1 MYDPDE
7 EAATMYEGEEEE
19 EEAEDE
25 INPGKNSEQKSLRR
39 KISFLMI
46 SSFHSRADDLIRIN
60 I

>member
-25 INPGKNSEQKSLRR
+25 INPGNNGLRKKLR
-39 KISFLMI
+39 V
-46 SSFHSRADDLIRIN
+46 
-60 I
+60 